1 MMSRDVAPDPRY
13 PPLSRPARDFGAPA
27 AGARAAADP
36 VPELRLAGVERLA
49 VLCPRPIHHVLE
61 YAGLFRLLEG
71 LRERRPDLELHLR
84 LRSAL
89 DDPEPF
95 RRLPADSVARLPEGD
110 GAALPAAALSDL
122 RRPGTACLLV
132 GAEPA
137 DAERLAALPGLALA
151 GAAPVGFRLPYPESP
166 ASRRASD
173 AFFAATA
180 AASPR
185 WLLPAGGTPPP
196 FTRRRPR
203 LLVHQSRFH
212 VGDALWL
219 VPLLRAVRR
228 QFRNVQITVAGSTVV
243 DRVLAGRPYL
253 DELWVFEPADEADR
267 ERIRRRLA
275 ARGFDAALFAFARR
289 PKSRWLAEAAA
300 EAGVPHRV
308 NLEYFDAA
316 DDGRR
321 PSDPF
326 TAEGWFF
333 WNTMASPRLL
343 LHALQPLLG
352 RPEAPP
358 PLAPGQDRR
367 IEYPAPPAARGEAGR
382 ILAEA
387 GAAAGLGEKPFAVL
401 APGGLSSERWPAARF
416 AELAVR
422 LPRELGL
429 AAIVEF
435 GPGEEGLLDEVAR
448 EIAARSGAGSGPPA
462 PPLLRRDPLGVLT
475 ALLERAALLVS
486 NDSAPIHLAEAAG
499 TPTLYFAHHEKLV
512 HSHPAGPR
520 QLALFDDLENRV
532 ANVSVE
538 QALGAARSLL
548 GHG

>member
-13 PPLSRPARDFGAPA
+13 PPLSRPAGDFGPPA
-27 AGARAAADP
+27 AGARAAGDP
-36 VPELRLAGVERLA
+36 VPELDLAGAERLA
-49 VLCPRPIHHVLE
+49 VVCPRPVHHVLE

-71 LRERRPDLELHLR
+71 LRKRRPGLELHLH

-89 DDPEPF
+89 ADPEPF
-95 RRLPADSVARLPEGD
+95 RRLPADSVARLDGSGLPDAAPE
-110 GAALPAAALSDL
+110 AL

-137 DAERLAALPGLALA
+137 EAERLAALPGVALA
-151 GAAPVGFRLPYPESP
+151 GTAPLDFRLPYPESP

-173 AFFAATA
+173 AFFEATA

-185 WLLPAGGTPPP
+185 WLPPPGGPPPP
-196 FTRRRPR
+196 FTRPRPR
-203 LLVHQSRFH
+203 VLVHQSRFH

-219 VPLLRAVRR
+219 IPLLRALRRHLPDVR
-228 QFRNVQITVAGSTVV
+228 ITVAGSGLV

-253 DELWVFEPADEADR
+253 DELWIFDPADEADR
-267 ERIRRRLA
+267 ERIRRRLG
-275 ARGFDAALFAFARR
+275 ARGFDAALFAFTRR

-308 NLEYFDAA
+308 NLEYFDGAE
-316 DDGRR
+316 DGRR
-321 PSDPF
+321 PSGPF

-333 WNTMASPRLL
+333 WNTLASPRLL
-343 LHALQPLLG
+343 LHALLPLLG
-352 RPEAPP
+352 RPGAPP
-358 PLAPGQDRR
+358 TLPPGEDRR
-367 IEYPAPPAARGEAGR
+367 IEYPAPPAAREEAGR
-382 ILAEA
+382 LL
-387 GAAAGLGEKPFAVL
+387 AAAGLAEGPFAVL

-416 AELAVR
+416 AELALR

-429 AAIVEF
+429 VAIVEG
-435 GPGEEGLLDEVAR
+435 GPGEEGLLDEVTR
-448 EIAARSGAGSGPPA
+448 EIAARSGGRRDPQR
-462 PPLLRRDPLGVLT
+462 PPLVRRDPLAVLA
-475 ALLERAALLVS
+475 ALLERAALLVA

-538 QALGAARSLL
+538 QALGAARFLL
-548 GHG
+548 GRG

>member
-1 MMSRDVAPDPRY
+1 MASDPRY
-13 PPLSRPARDFGAPA
+13 PPLSRPAGDFGPPA

-36 VPELRLAGVERLA
+36 VPELHLAGAERLA
-49 VLCPRPIHHVLE
+49 VLCPRPVHHVLE

-71 LRERRPDLELHLR
+71 LRERRPDLELHLH

-89 DDPEPF
+89 ADPEPF
-95 RRLPADSVARLPEGD
+95 RRLPAHAVARLD
-110 GAALPAAALSDL
+110 GADWPASALDDL
-122 RRPGTACLLV
+122 RCPGTACLLV

-137 DAERLAALPGLALA
+137 EAERVAALPGASLA
-151 GAAPVGFRLPYPESP
+151 GTAPLGFRLPYPESP

-185 WLLPAGGTPPP
+185 WRLPAGGAPPP
-196 FTRRRPR
+196 VTRRRPR

-212 VGDALWL
+212 VGDTLWL
-219 VPLLRAVRR
+219 IPLLRALRRRLRDVR
-228 QFRNVQITVAGSTVV
+228 ITVAGSAVV
-243 DRVLAGRPYL
+243 DLVLAGRPYL
-253 DELWVFEPADEADR
+253 DELWVFDPADGADR
-267 ERIRRRLA
+267 ERVRRRLA

-352 RPEAPP
+352 RSEAPP
-358 PLAPGQDRR
+358 PL
-367 IEYPAPPAARGEAGR
+367 PP
-382 ILAEA
+382 
-387 GAAAGLGEKPFAVL
+387 
-401 APGGLSSERWPAARF
+401 
-416 AELAVR
+416 
-422 LPRELGL
+422 
-429 AAIVEF
+429 
-435 GPGEEGLLDEVAR
+435 DE
-448 EIAARSGAGSGPPA
+448 
-462 PPLLRRDPLGVLT
+462 
-475 ALLERAALLVS
+475 
-486 NDSAPIHLAEAAG
+486 
-499 TPTLYFAHHEKLV
+499 
-512 HSHPAGPR
+512 
-520 QLALFDDLENRV
+520 
-532 ANVSVE
+532 
-538 QALGAARSLL
+538 
-548 GHG
+548 

>member
-1 MMSRDVAPDPRY
+1 
-13 PPLSRPARDFGAPA
+13 
-27 AGARAAADP
+27 
-36 VPELRLAGVERLA
+36 
-49 VLCPRPIHHVLE
+49 PRPVLHVLE
-61 YAGLFRLLEG
+61 YAGLLRLLEG
-71 LRERRPDLELHLR
+71 LRERRPGLPLHL
-84 LRSAL
+84 LFRSAL
-89 DDPEPF
+89 ADPEPF
-95 RRLPADSVARLPEGD
+95 RRLPADSVARLPPE
-110 GAALPAAALSDL
+110 AAADLPAELLDDL

-137 DAERLAALPGLALA
+137 EAEPAARLPGVALA
-151 GAAPVGFRLPYPESP
+151 GTAPLGFRLPYPESP
-166 ASRRASD
+166 ASRRAGD
-173 AFFAATA
+173 AFFAAAA

-185 WLLPAGGTPPP
+185 WLLPASGPPPP

-203 LLVHQSRFH
+203 VLVHQSRFH

-219 VPLLRAVRR
+219 VPLLRALRRHLRDVR
-228 QFRNVQITVAGSTVV
+228 ITVAGSPAL

-253 DELWVFEPADEADR
+253 DELWIFDPSNEADR

-321 PSDPF
+321 PSGLF

-333 WNTMASPRLL
+333 WGTMASPRLL
-343 LHALQPLLG
+343 LHALLPLLG
-352 RPEAPP
+352 RPGAPP
-358 PLAPGQDRR
+358 PLAPDENLR

-387 GAAAGLGEKPFAVL
+387 GLADGLFAVL

-422 LPRELGL
+422 LGRELGL
-429 AAIVEF
+429 PAIVEG

-448 EIAARSGAGSGPPA
+448 EIGARPGGGPGPPR
-462 PPLLRRDPLGVLT
+462 PPLVRRDPLPVLA
-475 ALLERAALLVS
+475 ALLERAALLVG

-499 TPTLYFAHHEKLV
+499 TPTLYLAHHEKLV
-512 HSHPAGPR
+512 HSHPAGGR
-520 QLALFDDLENRV
+520 ALALFDDLSNRV

-538 QALGAARSLL
+538 QALEAARFLL
-548 GHG
+548 GRG